1 MQITTST
8 VKSEIKNLSK
18 NYVVV
23 LCGGTLDVANTNTL
37 IGLFLILQYVKNS
50 KHSNVII
57 TNAPHRSDLKAFSCV
72 YKEINALNRKMNKVI
87 KPYEHTSQL
96 HLNMQSEEQAYR
108 SGH

>member
-8 VKSEIKNLSK
+8 VKSEIKNLRK

-23 LCGGTLDVANTNTL
+23 LCGGTLDVANANTL
-37 IGLFLILQYVKNS
+37 IGLSFLLQYVENS
-50 KHSNVII
+50 KHTNVII
-57 TNAPHRSDLKAFSCV
+57 INAPHRSDLEAFSCV
-72 YKEINALNRKMNKVI
+72 YKEIIALNRKMNKVI